1 MAGENVLYPSG
12 SQNMLSGNI
21 RLGAGSHGQG
31 ASSSYV
37 ALMTDGYTYDE
48 KDQFYFEI
56 MADEA
61 TSGGGNQ
68 LLTNITCLTGTLEAD
83 DVTFTTVTTSQTVQ
97 HVVIYQDGTAGVNDY
112 LIAHYG
118 NDAAG
123 SPINI
128 TTNGGSI
135 TITWNSTGIFALSGN
150 CA

>member
-21 RLGAGSHGQG
+21 RLGAPQG
-31 ASSSYV
+31 GAASASYV
-37 ALMTDGYTYDE
+37 QLMKNSYTYTGDE
-48 KDQFYFEI
+48 QFFNEI
-56 MADEA
+56 SSHAA
-61 TSGGGNQ
+61 AGPAAQQ
-68 LLTNITCLTGTLEAD
+68 LMNITCLTGTLEAD
-83 DVTFTTVTTSQTVQ
+83 DVTFSTVTTSQTVQ
-97 HVVIYQDGTAGVNDY
+97 HVVVYQDGTAGVNDY

-135 TITWNSTGIFALSGN
+135 TITWNATGIFALSGN